1 MAFKMFE
8 NAKDKLT
15 GRKPGGDTRA
25 HEDGSG
31 FSPRAQQGEGSAAQ
45 SRTVHAEARSR
56 AARSAAHAGDD
67 ATRELEGRLARS
79 FPRGASPG
87 RTIPP
92 HPGSSISFQDESP
105 YRASGGQGGQPGG
118 KKGRKRKP
126 NWITR
131 QVNRWANRL
140 VGAVAEGSFS
150 EQEEQYASHRTTRD
164 YIWNTVGLASWGVV
178 FPILSIVV
186 TQLVG
191 TEQAG
196 MFAMAFTVALLLM
209 FVANYGVRTYQVSDL
224 DEEHSFS
231 DYQINRVLTCAIM
244 MAVGFAYGAF
254 RGYGAE
260 MMTICAGVYVYK
272 MVDGWADVYEGRL
285 QQMDKLYLAGI
296 SQTFRSVTV
305 LVIFSLTLLITRNL
319 MVSCIVMG
327 VVAVLT
333 LFVLTIPLALLET
346 PKSRKLSVA
355 SVVSLLKQCFPLFV
369 ALFMYNLIEN
379 MPKFMMEG
387 MLPYDNQLYYNA
399 MWFPANALVIF
410 VQVIYKP
417 LLVRMAGIWADMRTR
432 KRFDILVIAMLAVI
446 VAITCGVCAVMW
458 AVGAPVLG
466 FLYGVDFEPY
476 RGLIV
481 VMVVAGGV
489 SAAIDFIYQAV
500 TLLRKQGSVTKLY
513 IVTFGFSLFIP
524 TLLVGFTGLPG
535 AVLSYLI
542 IMSFLLVLLVWEYLR
557 IRIALANE
565 PVEDAPAP
573 RERVYENEAAVRMPA
588 RRDGWSAQDA
598 SAGRQV
604 SRHARPVQGAQR
616 GIQPNGPSSASRQA
630 QSQVPSRGSHAGSSR
645 VRMTQLPAA
654 SSGSRGGH
662 ARPADAANVGQAGQ
676 ALPRNVRGQAAQG
689 QAQGRQ
695 PLAGQP
701 QRCQSAGRH
710 AVPAPV
716 QHFDDYAGVEVDE
729 MTPREKAR
737 AAHAERLRREEAA
750 AKRAERHARRA
761 AMSEAAHEAGKHAS
775 GASGDSAQ
783 SGAAQRNPK
792 NRGAHGRNE

>member
-1 MAFKMFE
+1 MAFRAFE
-8 NAKDKLT
+8 NAKRKLK
-15 GRKPGGDTRA
+15 G
-25 HEDGSG
+25 EGSPDASEG
-31 FSPRAQQGEGSAAQ
+31 FSPSGAGSSSQNGA
-45 SRTVHAEARSR
+45 VPSR
-56 AARSAAHAGDD
+56 ASSRK
-67 ATRELEGRLARS
+67 RLA
-79 FPRGASPG
+79 PA
-87 RTIPP
+87 
-92 HPGSSISFQDESP
+92 HPGSTGSFQDVSSADT
-105 YRASGGQGGQPGG
+105 RRMGGGSG
-118 KKGRKRKP
+118 KVRKRKP

-131 QVNRWANRL
+131 QVNRWVNRL
-140 VGAVAEGSFS
+140 MGAVTERSFA

-164 YIWNTVGLASWGVV
+164 YVWNTIGLASWGVV
-178 FPILSIVV
+178 FPVLSIVV

-191 TEQAG
+191 AEQAG

-209 FVANYGVRTYQVSDL
+209 FLANYGVRTYQVSDL

-231 DYQINRVLTCAIM
+231 DYQVNRILTCAIM
-244 MAVGFAYGAF
+244 MAVGFGYGAI

-319 MVSCIVMG
+319 MISCIVMG
-327 VVAVLT
+327 VVALLT
-333 LFVLTIPLALLET
+333 LFVLTIPLALFET
-346 PKSRKLSVA
+346 PKSRRFSM
-355 SVVSLLKQCFPLFV
+355 VSAIALLKQCFPLFV

-432 KRFDILVIAMLAVI
+432 KRFDILVVAMLAVI

-565 PVEDAPAP
+565 PVEEPSAFRQGN
-573 RERVYENEAAVRMPA
+573 REA
-588 RRDGWSAQDA
+588 RDGLSRSHAQGQPMPSHRGARGQNAAPERGAHAGAQRDA
-598 SAGRQV
+598 RLRQG
-604 SRHARPVQGAQR
+604 SSPQPMGHGSTRRLEGSHARP
-616 GIQPNGPSSASRQA
+616 SAY
-630 QSQVPSRGSHAGSSR
+630 
-645 VRMTQLPAA
+645 
-654 SSGSRGGH
+654 
-662 ARPADAANVGQAGQ
+662 
-676 ALPRNVRGQAAQG
+676 
-689 QAQGRQ
+689 
-695 PLAGQP
+695 
-701 QRCQSAGRH
+701 
-710 AVPAPV
+710 
-716 QHFDDYAGVEVDE
+716 DDYAGVEIDE
-729 MTPREKAR
+729 LSPREKAR
-737 AAHAERLRREEAA
+737 AAHAEKVRRAEAA
-750 AKRAERHARRA
+750 AKRAERASRRA
-761 AMSEAAHEAGKHAS
+761 AISERAHARGQDGRRASQGANAPRGSQGQDGSAQQRRGKH
-775 GASGDSAQ
+775 
-783 SGAAQRNPK
+783 
-792 NRGAHGRNE
+792 GRID

>member
-1 MAFKMFE
+1 MVYLPRAAVPRKGFVTGMAFNAFE
-8 NAKDKLT
+8 NAKDKL
-15 GRKPGGDTRA
+15 KGGKARSGAQTQAGQGTTR
-25 HEDGSG
+25 
-31 FSPRAQQGEGSAAQ
+31 
-45 SRTVHAEARSR
+45 SRTAQGADS
-56 AARSAAHAGDD
+56 SADD
-67 ATRELEGRLARS
+67 SSRELEGRLSRS
-79 FPRGASPG
+79 FPRGFAPG

-105 YRASGGQGGQPGG
+105 YRANGGQGGQPGG

-131 QVNRWANRL
+131 QVNRWVNRL
-140 VGAVAEGSFS
+140 VGAVTEGSFS

-231 DYQINRVLTCAIM
+231 DYQINRALTCAIM

-333 LFVLTIPLALLET
+333 LLVLTIPLALLET
-346 PKSRKLSVA
+346 PKSRKFSMA
-355 SVVSLLKQCFPLFV
+355 SVISLLKQCFPLFV

-458 AVGAPVLG
+458 AVGAPILG

-513 IVTFGFSLFIP
+513 IVTFGFALFIP

-565 PVEDAPAP
+565 PVPDAPAP
-573 RERVYENEAAVRMPA
+573 RERMYENEAAVRMPA
-588 RRDGWSAQDA
+588 RRDARTVGAPSAQQA
-598 SAGRQV
+598 
-604 SRHARPVQGAQR
+604 SRHARSAQGTRVQGNA
-616 GIQPNGPSSASRQA
+616 SADARQA
-630 QSQVPSRGSHAGSSR
+630 QPQASSRGSHAGSPR

-654 SSGSRGGH
+654 PSASRGGH
-662 ARPADAANVGQAGQ
+662 ARPASASNAGQMRQAAPGQARGQ
-676 ALPRNVRGQAAQG
+676 VASSQGQSVRG
-689 QAQGRQ
+689 
-695 PLAGQP
+695 AGK
-701 QRCQSAGRH
+701 H
-710 AVPAPV
+710 AVPARV

-729 MTPREKAR
+729 LSPREKAR
-737 AAHAERLRREEAA
+737 ASHAEKLRREQAA
-750 AKRAERHARRA
+750 AKRAERHARRT
-761 AMSEAAHEAGKHAS
+761 AMSEAAQEAGRDAQGDGS
-775 GASGDSAQ
+775 GAHARSQKG
-783 SGAAQRNPK
+783 
-792 NRGAHGRNE
+792 RGAHGRNE

>member
-1 MAFKMFE
+1 MAFRAFE
-8 NAKDKLT
+8 NAKRKLK
-15 GRKPGGDTRA
+15 G
-25 HEDGSG
+25 EGSPDASEG
-31 FSPRAQQGEGSAAQ
+31 FSPSGAGSSSQNGAAP
-45 SRTVHAEARSR
+45 SR
-56 AARSAAHAGDD
+56 ASSRK
-67 ATRELEGRLARS
+67 RLA
-79 FPRGASPG
+79 PA
-87 RTIPP
+87 
-92 HPGSSISFQDESP
+92 HPGSTGSFQDVSSADT
-105 YRASGGQGGQPGG
+105 RRMGGGSG
-118 KKGRKRKP
+118 KVRKRKP

-131 QVNRWANRL
+131 QVNRWVNRL
-140 VGAVAEGSFS
+140 MGAVTERSFA

-164 YIWNTVGLASWGVV
+164 YVWNTIGLASWGVV
-178 FPILSIVV
+178 FPVLSIVV

-191 TEQAG
+191 AEQAG

-244 MAVGFAYGAF
+244 MAVGFGYGAI

-305 LVIFSLTLLITRNL
+305 LIIFSLTLLITRSL
-319 MVSCIVMG
+319 TISCVVMG
-327 VVAVLT
+327 VVALLA
-333 LFVLTIPLALLET
+333 LFVLTIPLALFET
-346 PKSRKLSVA
+346 PKSRRFSMT
-355 SVVSLLKQCFPLFV
+355 SVVALLKQCFPLFV

-432 KRFDILVIAMLAVI
+432 KRFDILVVAMLAVI

-565 PVEDAPAP
+565 PVEEPSAFRQGN
-573 RERVYENEAAVRMPA
+573 REA
-588 RRDGWSAQDA
+588 RDGFSRSHAQGQPTPSHRGTRAQNAAPERGAHAGAQRDA
-598 SAGRQV
+598 RLRQG
-604 SRHARPVQGAQR
+604 SSPQPMGHGSTRRLEGSHARP
-616 GIQPNGPSSASRQA
+616 SAY
-630 QSQVPSRGSHAGSSR
+630 
-645 VRMTQLPAA
+645 
-654 SSGSRGGH
+654 
-662 ARPADAANVGQAGQ
+662 
-676 ALPRNVRGQAAQG
+676 
-689 QAQGRQ
+689 
-695 PLAGQP
+695 
-701 QRCQSAGRH
+701 
-710 AVPAPV
+710 
-716 QHFDDYAGVEVDE
+716 DDYAGVEIDE
-729 MTPREKAR
+729 LSPREKAR
-737 AAHAERLRREEAA
+737 AAHAEKVRRAEAA
-750 AKRAERHARRA
+750 AKRAERASRRA
-761 AMSEAAHEAGKHAS
+761 AIAERAHARGQDGRRASQGASAPRGSQGQDESARQRRGKH
-775 GASGDSAQ
+775 
-783 SGAAQRNPK
+783 
-792 NRGAHGRNE
+792 GRID

>member
-1 MAFKMFE
+1 MVYLPRAAVPRKGFVAGMAFKAFE
-8 NAKDKLT
+8 NAKDKL
-15 GRKPGGDTRA
+15 KGGKAR
-25 HEDGSG
+25 G
-31 FSPRAQQGEGSAAQ
+31 AAQ
-45 SRTVHAEARSR
+45 AEQGAASSRSGSSSR
-56 AARSAAHAGDD
+56 AAQTGKHSHAAFSGISSADVSS
-67 ATRELEGRLARS
+67 RELEGRLSRS
-79 FPRGASPG
+79 FPRGFAPG

-105 YRASGGQGGQPGG
+105 YRASDGQGSQPGG

-131 QVNRWANRL
+131 QVNRWVNRL

-231 DYQINRVLTCAIM
+231 DYQINRVMTCAIM

-305 LVIFSLTLLITRNL
+305 LLIFSLTLLITRNL

-346 PKSRKLSVA
+346 PKSRKFSMA

-432 KRFDILVIAMLAVI
+432 KRFDILVVAMLAVI

-458 AVGAPVLG
+458 AVGAPILG

-513 IVTFGFSLFIP
+513 IVTFGFALFIP

-565 PVEDAPAP
+565 PVEEVPIP

-588 RRDGWSAQDA
+588 RRDAQADRRVR
-598 SAGRQV
+598 SG
-604 SRHARPVQGAQR
+604 QGAQS
-616 GIQPNGPSSASRQA
+616 GAQPGGGVSGARQT
-630 QSQVPSRGSHAGSSR
+630 QVQAPSRGSHAGSSH
-645 VRMTQLPAA
+645 VRMTELPQA
-654 SSGSRGGH
+654 SSAQRGGH
-662 ARPADAANVGQAGQ
+662 ARPMGAANAGQ
-676 ALPRNVRGQAAQG
+676 TQ
-689 QAQGRQ
+689 
-695 PLAGQP
+695 
-701 QRCQSAGRH
+701 QRSGTGRH
-710 AVPAPV
+710 AAPASV

-729 MTPREKAR
+729 LSPRERAR
-737 AAHAERLRREEAA
+737 AAHAERLRREQAA
-750 AKRAERHARRA
+750 AKRAERAARRA
-761 AMSEAAHEAGKHAS
+761 AQSGQAHEAGRHAA
-775 GASGDSAQ
+775 GGSAQ
-783 SGAAQRNPK
+783 PSNAPRDPK
-792 NRGAHGRNE
+792 GRGAHGRGE

>member
-1 MAFKMFE
+1 MAFRAFE
-8 NAKDKLT
+8 NAKRKLK
-15 GRKPGGDTRA
+15 G
-25 HEDGSG
+25 EGSPDASEG
-31 FSPRAQQGEGSAAQ
+31 FSPSGAGSSSQNGAAP
-45 SRTVHAEARSR
+45 SR
-56 AARSAAHAGDD
+56 ASSRK
-67 ATRELEGRLARS
+67 RLA
-79 FPRGASPG
+79 PA
-87 RTIPP
+87 
-92 HPGSSISFQDESP
+92 HPGSTGSFQDVSSADT
-105 YRASGGQGGQPGG
+105 RRMGGGSG
-118 KKGRKRKP
+118 KVRKRKP

-131 QVNRWANRL
+131 QVNRWVNRL
-140 VGAVAEGSFS
+140 MGAVTERSFA

-164 YIWNTVGLASWGVV
+164 YVWNTIGLASWGVV
-178 FPILSIVV
+178 FPVLSIVV

-191 TEQAG
+191 AEQAG

-244 MAVGFAYGAF
+244 MAVGFGYGAI

-305 LVIFSLTLLITRNL
+305 LIIFSLTLLITRSL
-319 MVSCIVMG
+319 TISCVVMG
-327 VVAVLT
+327 VVALLT
-333 LFVLTIPLALLET
+333 LFVLTIPLALFET
-346 PKSRKLSVA
+346 PKSRRFSMT
-355 SVVSLLKQCFPLFV
+355 SVVALLKQCFPLFV

-432 KRFDILVIAMLAVI
+432 KRFDILVVAMLAVI

-466 FLYGVDFEPY
+466 LLYGVDFEPY

-565 PVEDAPAP
+565 PVEEPSAFRQGNREARDDFSRSHAQGQPTPSHRGNRAQNAAPERGAHAGAQRDARLRQGSSPQP
-573 RERVYENEAAVRMPA
+573 MGHGST
-588 RRDGWSAQDA
+588 RRLEGS
-598 SAGRQV
+598 
-604 SRHARPVQGAQR
+604 HARP
-616 GIQPNGPSSASRQA
+616 SAY
-630 QSQVPSRGSHAGSSR
+630 
-645 VRMTQLPAA
+645 
-654 SSGSRGGH
+654 
-662 ARPADAANVGQAGQ
+662 
-676 ALPRNVRGQAAQG
+676 
-689 QAQGRQ
+689 
-695 PLAGQP
+695 
-701 QRCQSAGRH
+701 
-710 AVPAPV
+710 
-716 QHFDDYAGVEVDE
+716 DDYAGVEIDE
-729 MTPREKAR
+729 LSPREKAR
-737 AAHAERLRREEAA
+737 AAHAEKVRRAEAA
-750 AKRAERHARRA
+750 AKRAERASRRA
-761 AMSEAAHEAGKHAS
+761 AIAERAHARGQDGRRASQGTNAPRDSQGQDGSAQQRRGKH
-775 GASGDSAQ
+775 
-783 SGAAQRNPK
+783 
-792 NRGAHGRNE
+792 GRID